1 MRKKILHTLFIIFS
15 ITALK
20 AQFSSIKVS
29 IDDRLL
35 RTDEKQEISSI
46 EEEIKRFFISNEWDE
61 TFNDLEIE
69 LHIQLIFES
78 AQAKGNVKT
87 FNCQALFSN
96 GNDLRYFDKGVQFF
110 YNTGSSLFFDPVLF
124 EPLPGFLAYYAYLI
138 LAGEID
144 TYEFNGGNGSYEFA
158 REIAL
163 RGAASEYKKGWS
175 SRISLVDDLTRNI
188 GLRKARLSWY
198 IAIDLIK
205 NGDTDGCLV
214 ELKLLLD
221 GFEQSYKDVGR
232 DHNTQYFL
240 KSKYKD
246 IISLLSQLGQ
256 TEMLKDMRAL
266 DPDRHEYYQEA
277 LDLIS
282 K

>member
-1 MRKKILHTLFIIFS
+1 M
-15 ITALK
+15 
-20 AQFSSIKVS
+20 
-29 IDDRLL
+29 
-35 RTDEKQEISSI
+35 
-46 EEEIKRFFISNEWDE
+46 
-61 TFNDLEIE
+61 
-69 LHIQLIFES
+69 
-78 AQAKGNVKT
+78 
-87 FNCQALFSN
+87 
-96 GNDLRYFDKGVQFF
+96 
-110 YNTGSSLFFDPVLF
+110 
-124 EPLPGFLAYYAYLI
+124 
-138 LAGEID
+138 
-144 TYEFNGGNGSYEFA
+144 
-158 REIAL
+158 
-163 RGAASEYKKGWS
+163 
-175 SRISLVDDLTRNI
+175 TRNI
-188 GLRKARLSWY
+188 CLRKARLSWY
-198 IAIDLIK
+198 IAIDLIR

-266 DPDRHEYYQEA
+266 DPARLEYYQVA